1 MGVSS
6 SRLTPLCSAYPMAL
20 MHPTPIDI
28 AAIKARMRDTWMAG
42 DFGVIARFAEKL
54 VEEFVERLPLKAGVS
69 VLDVACGTGNGVI
82 PAARTGATVT
92 GVDIAPNLVEQARTR
107 AAQEGL
113 TIDLREGDAEQ
124 LAFPDGSFDVVM
136 STFGAMF
143 APRPDKTA
151 GELLRVCKPGGLIA
165 MANWTPTGFV
175 GQTFKLNARHV
186 PPPPDIPAPVLWGEE
201 EVARQRLGG
210 GAKKITC
217 TRRIG
222 DTKFPFP
229 PIEVVQLFRNYF
241 GPTQVAFSKL
251 DTAGQAALATDL
263 ENLWKQHN
271 RATDGTTSVPF
282 EYLEVHAIRD

>member
-1 MGVSS
+1 
-6 SRLTPLCSAYPMAL
+6 MAL

-28 AAIKARMRDTWMAG
+28 AAIKARMRDAWMAG

-82 PAARTGATVT
+82 PAARTGATVS
-92 GVDIAPNLVEQARTR
+92 GVDIATNLVEQARTR
-107 AAQEGL
+107 AAEAGL

-124 LAFPDGSFDVVM
+124 LAFPDAMFDVVM

-143 APRPDKTA
+143 APRPEKTA
-151 GELLRVCKPGGLIA
+151 GELLRVCKPGGLVA

-175 GQTFKLNARHV
+175 GKMFKLSAQHV
-186 PPPPDIPAPVLWGEE
+186 PPPPDIPAPVLWGDE

-217 TRRIG
+217 TRRTG
-222 DTKFPFP
+222 DMKFPFP
-229 PIEVVQLFRNYF
+229 PAEVVELFRKYF

-251 DTAGQAALATDL
+251 DDAGQAALASAL
-263 ENLWKQHN
+263 ENLWKEHN
-271 RATDGTTSVPF
+271 RATDGTTNVPY
-282 EYLEVHAIRD
+282 EYLEVHAVRD